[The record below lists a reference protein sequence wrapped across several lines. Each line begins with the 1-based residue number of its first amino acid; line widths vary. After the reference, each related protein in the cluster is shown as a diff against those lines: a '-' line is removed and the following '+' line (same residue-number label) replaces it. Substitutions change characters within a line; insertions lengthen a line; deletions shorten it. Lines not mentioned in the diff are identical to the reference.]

1 MKVFAKNRMLLRSVW
16 LATVLATAGCSL
28 APTYLKPN
36 VSMPP
41 AYKEEKTQPLLK
53 PAEAGNWKTAEPS
66 EDIARGEWWRVFKDP
81 ALNDLERQ
89 AQDANQNLVAA
100 AARLKEARAL
110 NQSARSALFPT
121 LDAGFGP
128 TREKVSPASQF
139 QSDSGQGASQTL
151 WRAQAGVSY
160 EVDIFGR
167 VASTV
172 DAADAETQ
180 RSEALFRSV
189 LLALQAD
196 VAQNYFALRQL
207 DAESDVYVRA
217 VELREQAL
225 KLVQQ
230 RYSMG
235 DISELDVARAESE
248 LETAR
253 SDAMTVQRLRA
264 TSEHSLAVLLGK
276 TPAEFAMAANP
287 LQPVIL
293 RIPAGLPSSLLER
306 RPDIAAAERSMAAA
320 NARIGVAKAAFFPSL
335 TLTGSAGFESG
346 SLSNLFHWSSSTFL
360 LGPLAGTALNLP
372 IFDGGLRKGN
382 LANARAVYEEDVA
395 NYRQQVL
402 VAFREVEDNLS
413 DLRLLEGQTQTQ
425 AKAVDASSRAAQL
438 ARAQYTEG
446 DVIYLSVIDAERTA
460 LQSRRAAVQLQGAQ
474 AAATVNLIRAL
485 GGGWGNAVSEKTAL
499 NVTQH

>member
-1 MKVFAKNRMLLRSVW
+1 MKVFALNRMFLGSLW
-16 LATVLATAGCSL
+16 LATMLVTAGCSL
-28 APTYLKPN
+28 APHYEKPD
-36 VSMPP
+36 VAAPV
-41 AYKEEKTQPLLK
+41 AYKEQITESALA
-53 PAEAGNWKTAEPS
+53 PAQAGTWKTAEPS
-66 EDIARGEWWRVFKDP
+66 EAFARGEWWQVFNDS
-81 ALNDLERQ
+81 ALNHLEIQ
-89 AQDANQNLVAA
+89 ALDANQNLVAA

-121 LDAGFGP
+121 VDAGFSP
-128 TREKVSPASQF
+128 TREKVSPASQL

-151 WRAQAGVSY
+151 WRAQAGISY
-160 EVDIFGR
+160 EVDMFGR

-172 DAADAETQ
+172 DAADADTQ
-180 RSEALFRSV
+180 RSEALFHSV

-196 VAQNYFALRQL
+196 VAQNYFALREL
-207 DAESDVYVRA
+207 DAEIEVYNRGIA
-217 VELREQAL
+217 LREQAL
-225 KLVQQ
+225 KVVQQ
-230 RYSMG
+230 QYALG

-248 LETAR
+248 LATAR
-253 SDAMTVQRLRA
+253 SDGMTVQRLRA
-264 TSEHSLAVLLGK
+264 ASEHSLAVLLGK
-276 TPAEFAMAANP
+276 TPAEFSMAANP
-287 LQPVIL
+287 LQAVNL

-306 RPDIAAAERSMAAA
+306 RPDIAAAERAMAAA

-346 SLSNLFHWSSSTFL
+346 SLSNLFKWSSRTFL
-360 LGPLAGTALNLP
+360 LGPLAGTALSLP

-413 DLRLLEGQTQTQ
+413 DLRLLETQTQTQ
-425 AKAVDASSRAAQL
+425 SLAVDASARAAKL

-460 LQSRRAAVQLQGAQ
+460 LQSRRAAVQLEGAQ

-485 GGGWGNAVSEKTAL
+485 GGGWGNALPVKTAQVTL
-499 NVTQH
+499 N

>member
-1 MKVFAKNRMLLRSVW
+1 MKVFAMNRMLLGSVW
-16 LATVLATAGCSL
+16 LATMLVTAGCSL
-28 APTYLKPN
+28 APTYEKPD
-36 VSMPP
+36 VSAPQ
-41 AYKEEKTQPLLK
+41 AFKEEKVSAPLP

-66 EDIARGEWWRVFKDP
+66 EDFTRGEWWRVFNDTT
-81 ALNDLERQ
+81 LNHLESQ

-121 LDAGFGP
+121 VDAGFGS
-128 TREKVSPASQF
+128 TRQRVSPASQF

-151 WRAQAGVSY
+151 WRAQTGISY
-160 EVDIFGR
+160 EVDMFGR
-167 VASTV
+167 VANTV

-180 RSEALFRSV
+180 RSEALFHSV

-196 VAQNYFALRQL
+196 VAQNYFALREL
-207 DAESDVYVRA
+207 DAEIEVYNHA
-217 VELREQAL
+217 IELREQAL

-230 RYSMG
+230 QYALG

-248 LETAR
+248 LATAR

-276 TPAEFAMAANP
+276 TPAEFSMAANP
-287 LQPVIL
+287 LQPVNL

-335 TLTGSAGFESG
+335 TLTGTAGFESG
-346 SLSNLFHWSSSTFL
+346 SLSNLFKWSSRTFL

-382 LANARAVYEEDVA
+382 LAKARAEYEEDVA

-413 DLRLLEGQTQTQ
+413 DLRVLEDQTRTQ
-425 AKAVDASSRAAQL
+425 SQAVEASGRAAKV

-485 GGGWGNAVSEKTAL
+485 GGGWGTAKPATSQEI
-499 NVTQH
+499 TQR